1 MIEEINRGN
10 PSQIFGEMLTLL
22 DQYFEPIGSVTE
34 YPLRSFTVYRRKRG

>member
-1 MIEEINRGN
+1 MRPHFVPEER
-10 PSQIFGEMLTLL
+10 EMLTLL